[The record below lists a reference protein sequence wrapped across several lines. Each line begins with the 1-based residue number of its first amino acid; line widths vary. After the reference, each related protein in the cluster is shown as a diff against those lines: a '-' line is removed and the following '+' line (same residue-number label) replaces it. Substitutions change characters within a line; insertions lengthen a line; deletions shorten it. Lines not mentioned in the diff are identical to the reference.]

1 MFIVVPKVTGVF
13 IVVSKVTGVF
23 IVVPKVT
30 GGVYCSAKG
39 DWGCLL

>member
-1 MFIVVPKVTGVF
+1 MFIVVSQVTGM
-13 IVVSKVTGVF
+13 F

-30 GGVYCSAKG
+30 GGVYCSAKA

>member
-1 MFIVVPKVTGVF
+1 MFIVVP
-13 IVVSKVTGVF
+13 KVTGVF

-30 GGVYCSAKG
+30 GGVYCSVKG